1 MPSRGLRYTKDI
13 AKLRAQGRSDAEI
26 AEQIGIA
33 KSIVHRNLHRTRTQQ
48 RLARILADTG
58 LYALKQVL
66 ASTEVVYRWTEQ
78 ERLKLLE
85 GQSQLTAE
93 NVGTLVRMQDK
104 NLLLAKA
111 LLGNSEVYVILRC
124 HEKLITPLPVRWF
137 FHRTVT
143 NALAIV
149 QSGALNGST
158 VGGRQ

>member
-111 LLGNSEVYVILRC
+111 LLGKSFRPGELANQSTKALTAPSEDLKAILRDI
-124 HEKLITPLPVRWF
+124 ESEGN
-137 FHRTVT
+137 TVEEDDD
-143 NALAIV
+143 AGHA
-149 QSGALNGST
+149 
-158 VGGRQ
+158 